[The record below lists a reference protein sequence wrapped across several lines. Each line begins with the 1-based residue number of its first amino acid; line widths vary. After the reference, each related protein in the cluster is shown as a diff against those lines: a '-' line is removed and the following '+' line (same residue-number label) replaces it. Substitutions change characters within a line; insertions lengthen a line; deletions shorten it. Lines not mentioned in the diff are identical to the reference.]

1 MRSWRPWW
9 CGWPKT
15 IARGATIALWV
26 RWPIWVIRSVTKP
39 WAISSNVMVSHQ
51 LQPGARH
58 QGRRRGH
65 PDRGAAQN
73 GRGSGGLTPDG
84 DGGGGAC
91 DGTRRGRG
99 RASAGRRPDHGRRGR
114 HDSPLSRR
122 VHADG
127 ARDGVR
133 DRPAGRPPPGPGHHG
148 CRGIASG
155 HTEQAG
161 RSTDEA
167 PAPWAI
173 THGGQDR
180 VKEGSYQATGQEPC
194 PTPGMVESHRR
205 SLEEALEPVTSPTIS
220 QPRGRRGRRLTRK
233 GAELLR
239 VACGS

>member
-1 MRSWRPWW
+1 
-9 CGWPKT
+9 
-15 IARGATIALWV
+15 LWV

-73 GRGSGGLTPDG
+73 GRRSGGLTPDG

-91 DGTRRGRG
+91 HGTRRGRG
-99 RASAGRRPDHGRRGR
+99 RASAGRGPDHGRRGR

-127 ARDGVR
+127 ARDWVR
-133 DRPAGRPPPGPGHHG
+133 DRPAGRPPPGQGHHG
-148 CRGIASG
+148 CRGVASG

-180 VKEGSYQATGQEPC
+180 VKEGPNQAAGHKPC
-194 PTPGMVESHRR
+194 PKPGMAESHRM
-205 SLEEALEPVTSPTIS
+205 SLEVALEPVTSPTIS
-220 QPRGRRGRRLTRK
+220 QPRGRCGRHLTRK
-233 GAELLR
+233 GADL
-239 VACGS
+239 